1 MITTTVIPVGAASAT
16 SQTLVVEA
24 IKGVCKPYC
33 SLGVTPEATM
43 SFAVGTPKVV
53 GTYVIVPIKVTTTIF
68 TSQNNKCGR
77 ASTQVI
83 TESFDVGF
91 TATTAN
97 TITLTPG
104 DTTLVEP
111 TNLTCCKARG
121 VKVSTTLGITIA

>member
-1 MITTTVIPVGAASAT
+1 MITTTVIPIGTASAT

-24 IKGVCKPYC
+24 TESVCKSYC

-43 SFAVGTPKVV
+43 SFAVGTPKVI
-53 GTYVIVPIKVTTTIF
+53 GTYIIVPIKVTTTIF
-68 TSQNNKCGR
+68 TSQNNKCGC
-77 ASTQVI
+77 ANTQVI

-97 TITLTPG
+97 TVTLTQG

-111 TNLTCCKARG
+111 TNLTCCKAKG
-121 VKVSTTLGITIA
+121 VKVSTTLNITIA

>member
-1 MITTTVIPVGAASAT
+1 MITTTVIPVGTASAT

-24 IKGVCKPYC
+24 IEGVCKPYC

-53 GTYVIVPIKVTTTIF
+53 GTYVIVPIRVTTTIF

-104 DTTLVEP
+104 DVTLVEP